1 VIKGSL
7 ELKTSDNLKYLEHQA
22 KSVLLNPERFA
33 DDHILPVHVG
43 KTKSMIIYNPISVP
57 KPKIEYKS
65 FTIEC
70 VKSFNFLGVEI
81 GTKLGWE
88 NFINNP

>member
-1 VIKGSL
+1 
-7 ELKTSDNLKYLEHQA
+7 
-22 KSVLLNPERFA
+22 
-33 DDHILPVHVG
+33 
-43 KTKSMIIYNPISVP
+43 MIIYNTVLVP

-70 VKSFNFLGVEI
+70 VKSFKFLGVEI

-88 NFINNP
+88 NFINNPLKKKLEVFTTVSKNYFILYQNQK